1 VATGA
6 LEAIVLAAGL
16 GARFGG
22 GKLTSPYA
30 GGRLLDGAVRAAL
43 AAPART
49 VRVVTGHDAEAVTE
63 AARALGLVEIVHAAR
78 HAEGMAESLKAGLAS
93 LPADTAGV
101 FVFLGDMP
109 AVPHD
114 MAARLTAALG
124 EADAAAPVCG
134 GQRGHPV
141 LLAARLFPAVMAL
154 SGDQGAGRLLGGAA
168 LVPTEDRGVLFD
180 VDTRAPDG

>member
-1 VATGA
+1 MATGP

-43 AAPART
+43 AAPVRT
-49 VRVVTGHDAEAVTE
+49 VRVVTGHDAEAVAR
-63 AARALGLVEIVHAAR
+63 AARALGSVEIVQAER
-78 HAEGMAESLKAGLAS
+78 HAEGMAESLKAGIAS

-109 AVPHD
+109 RIPHD
-114 MAARLTAALG
+114 MAERLAAALG
-124 EADAAAPVCG
+124 EADAAAPVCEG
-134 GQRGHPV
+134 RRGHPV
-141 LLAARLFPAVMAL
+141 LLSARLFPAVMAL
-154 SGDQGAGRLLGGAA
+154 TGDQGAGRLLKDSIA
-168 LVPTEDRGVLFD
+168 LVPTRDQGVLFD
-180 VDTRAPDG
+180 VDTP